1 MKDIQKLLKPIV
13 TEFQTEIPDANPEIY
28 NVTYDLW
35 TLKITLGFD
44 DIKSP
49 IYVIFKNV
57 VGFRVLDE
65 GNLLEFWDKDV
76 RVPGWIWRVE
86 SGGWFELEKLRAGFL
101 AQHHGDSHNEYLISG
116 INDCLSVIAESEP
129 IIMKS
134 E

>member
-129 IIMKS
+129 IIMKA